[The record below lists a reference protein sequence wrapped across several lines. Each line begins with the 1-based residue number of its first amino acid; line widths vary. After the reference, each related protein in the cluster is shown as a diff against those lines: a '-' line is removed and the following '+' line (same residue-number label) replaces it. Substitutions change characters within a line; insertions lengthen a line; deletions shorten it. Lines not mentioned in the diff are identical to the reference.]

1 MAMSLLAT
9 HLKLNRDGETFSIG
23 GKAPQP
29 NQESFISRIT
39 PSTLPLL
46 QRHYRKCCLIEV
58 IIELSEPKSVSL

>member
-9 HLKLNRDGETFSIG
+9 HLKLNQDGETFSIG
-23 GKAPQP
+23 GKAPQA

-39 PSTLPLL
+39 PSALRLL
-46 QRHYRKCCLIEV
+46 QRHCRKCCLIEV